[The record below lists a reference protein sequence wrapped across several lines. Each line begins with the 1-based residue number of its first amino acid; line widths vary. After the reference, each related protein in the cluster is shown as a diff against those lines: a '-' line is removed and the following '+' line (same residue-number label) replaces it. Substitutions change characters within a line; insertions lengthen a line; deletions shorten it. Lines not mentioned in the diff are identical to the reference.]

1 MSVVLSVAAAAVAA
15 LFAVSLGRQYA
26 RRRRGHALA
35 WTIALC
41 LFAAASA
48 ATAVGIGLGW
58 RPAVYAVFWL
68 AGALVTVPFLAAGQ
82 LMLLDPARSVLY
94 WTMAGLAAVWAVAA
108 IGLSPMDAG
117 ALAEASDAATI
128 PAGDDVFGS
137 SLATAL
143 LTPFNWAALI
153 VVGGVLWSAVTT
165 RRWGIL
171 LLGVGVMVAG
181 GSFAFVRAGVPA
193 GFSATLA
200 AGVTLMYGGFRAAAR
215 PPARGHKSAANPA

>member
-1 MSVVLSVAAAAVAA
+1 MSVALSVAAAVIAAV
-15 LFAVSLGRQYA
+15 FATSLGRQYA
-26 RRRRGHALA
+26 QRRRPHALA
-35 WTIALC
+35 WAISLA

-48 ATAVGIGLGW
+48 AAAAGIGLGW
-58 RPAVYAVFWL
+58 TPAVFAVFWL

-82 LMLLDPARSVLY
+82 LMLVDPPRSVLY
-94 WTMAGLAAVWAVAA
+94 WTLAGLAAVWAVAA
-108 IGLSPMDAG
+108 LLLSPMDAA

-128 PAGDDVFGS
+128 PSGEEVFGP

-171 LLGVGVMVAG
+171 LIGLGVMVAG
-181 GSFAFVRAGVPA
+181 GSFGFVRAGMPA

-200 AGVTLMYGGFRAAAR
+200 AGVALMYGGFRAAAR
-215 PPARGHKSAANPA
+215 APARGRKSVRNPA